1 MSFDVSD
8 NKLLKNYKK
17 IWEKNRIIEF
27 DSGMVYGDK
36 YINTKIRSY
45 TVINGKGIPR
55 KNAACN
61 CLSLTVLEP
70 VITASKKYH
79 TQTFLE
85 CKYEV
90 KKKKKWR
97 SLLMI

>member
-27 DSGMVYGDK
+27 DSGLVYGDK

-45 TVINGKGIPR
+45 TDFNGKGIPR

-61 CLSLTVLEP
+61 CFIIDSVRTCYK
-70 VITASKKYH
+70 SK
-79 TQTFLE
+79 
-85 CKYEV
+85 
-90 KKKKKWR
+90 
-97 SLLMI
+97 